1 MKLKLLGQ
9 SIDNAS
15 ANNIGGATL
24 VRIHCTSAATATL
37 RLAGGGS
44 IVGSVYI
51 GQGETVIIQKE
62 PTEELT
68 CATSK
73 STKVA
78 YSS

>member
-9 SIDNAS
+9 NVDNAS
-15 ANNIGGATL
+15 ANNIGEATL
-24 VRIHCTSAATATL
+24 VRVHCTAAATLTL
-37 RLAGGGS
+37 RLASGGA

-51 GQGETVIIQKE
+51 GANETVLIEKN
-62 PTEELT
+62 PTEEIT

-78 YSS
+78 YNS

>member
-9 SIDNAS
+9 SVDNAS
-15 ANNIGGATL
+15 NNNIGEATL
-24 VRIHCTSAATATL
+24 VRVHCTAAATLTL
-37 RLAGGGS
+37 RLAGAGA

-51 GQGETVIIQKE
+51 GQGETVLIEKN
-62 PTEELT
+62 PTEEIS

-78 YSS
+78 YNS